1 MAKINWLCPQ
11 NIFIADDTIASNIAF
26 GIDDENIDY
35 DQVQKVAK
43 IANIHNFIN
52 NDLPKKY
59 LTTVGER
66 GVRLSRWRATAYRN
80 CESTLS

>member
-1 MAKINWLCPQ
+1 MILSHQ
-11 NIFIADDTIASNIAF
+11 ILLLELTS
-26 GIDDENIDY
+26 ENIDY

-43 IANIHNFIN
+43 IANIHDFIT

-66 GVRLSRWRATAYRN
+66 GVRLSGGERQR
-80 CESTLS
+80 